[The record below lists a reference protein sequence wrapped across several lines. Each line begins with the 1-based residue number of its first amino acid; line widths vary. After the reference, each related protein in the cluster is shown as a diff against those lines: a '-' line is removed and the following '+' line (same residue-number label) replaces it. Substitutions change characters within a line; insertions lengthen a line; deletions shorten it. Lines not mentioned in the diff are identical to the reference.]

1 VQTLNTGIIILNN
14 LGHYIKDMAADI
26 VTLTQE
32 ILELF
37 TKNDLTRPQSIFVL
51 KSVEMQIQ
59 ENIIKDSIEES
70 RKGNDNTSAG
80 IA

>member
-1 VQTLNTGIIILNN
+1 MQTLNTGIIILNN